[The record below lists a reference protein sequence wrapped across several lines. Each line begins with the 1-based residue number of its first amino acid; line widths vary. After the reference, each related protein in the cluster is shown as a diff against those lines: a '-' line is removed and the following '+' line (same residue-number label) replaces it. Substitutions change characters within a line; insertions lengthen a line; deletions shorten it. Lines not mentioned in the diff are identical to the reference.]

1 MPGWRAWVSWP
12 WIVVGVGVFLLVLG
26 LLVGAPDLAVPA
38 CIVGG
43 IGGLLSWQSVTG
55 NWESWAYVWTLIPGF
70 VGVGIM
76 LAGLLGGKFRQ
87 AVRDGGGMVLTS
99 LVLFAIFGSLFGA
112 LGWMGNY
119 WPVLLILLGLLLLVR
134 TLLLGRGSN

>member
-1 MPGWRAWVSWP
+1 VPGWRAWVSWP